1 MGTGSLGGRLTNH
14 QVYATI
20 CPINLGQAP
29 SIPGHLEYEK
39 LITTPTDPPRKKH
52 LNWLG

>member
-1 MGTGSLGGRLTNH
+1 MESVVVGTGSLGGRLTNH

-39 LITTPTDPPRKKH
+39 LNYNNSH
-52 LNWLG
+52 